1 MSDRTIVHLD
11 ASAKAL
17 VPCKC
22 GSVNAWLGSP
32 VGKQPGYKLTCCAC
46 NKFHNWLS
54 PKHAEAEELSFDV
67 IDDGDLFEGRM
78 K

>member
-1 MSDRTIVHLD
+1 MRDRTIIHLD
-11 ASAKAL
+11 GSAKAL

-22 GSVNAWLGSP
+22 GCVNAWLDEP
-32 VGKQPGYKLTCCAC
+32 VGKQPGYRMTCCAC
-46 NKFHNWLS
+46 GKFHNWLS
-54 PKHAEAEELSFDV
+54 PRHVQAENMSFDV